1 MRYRV
6 SAKIF
11 SVNYGFQKQFHL
23 KQVWTWGFHFSLWSK
38 TVFKHRS
45 RMDMVSQGLRIGTLP
60 PPTPYILALKKIFQ
74 FYFEVS
80 FSLGLCV
87 CYSEKSPCVL
97 KTFFSAP
104 RILFLRC
111 A

>member
-1 MRYRV
+1 MPVRYHV
-6 SAKIF
+6 SVKIF
-11 SVNYGFQKQFHL
+11 SVNYGFQKQSHL

-45 RMDMVSQGLRIGTLP
+45 RMDMVSQDLRIGTLP
-60 PPTPYILALKKIFQ
+60 PPYILALKKIFQ
-74 FYFEVS
+74 FYFKVS
-80 FSLGLCV
+80 FSLVLCV